1 MRALLGA
8 SLCSCRHI
16 MQAGDDEGFFEVA
29 LRHPTS
35 HHRGGEGGYFFDG

>member
-8 SLCSCRHI
+8 SLYNCRHI
-16 MQAGDDEGFFEVA
+16 MRTGDDEGLFEVA

-35 HHRGGEGGYFFDG
+35 HHGGGEGGYFC